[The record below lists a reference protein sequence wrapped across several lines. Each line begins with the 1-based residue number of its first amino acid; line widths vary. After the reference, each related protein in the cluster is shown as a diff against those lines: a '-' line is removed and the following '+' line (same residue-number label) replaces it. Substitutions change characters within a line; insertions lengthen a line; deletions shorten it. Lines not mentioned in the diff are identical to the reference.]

1 MRDSTTVSA
10 PKLGHW
16 QANHNDWMLA
26 LHQPAWVAVDPS
38 GGAAAVAVVVA
49 VAVPSVAAPAGWD

>member
-1 MRDSTTVSA
+1 MRDSATVSA

-38 GGAAAVAVVVA
+38 GMAAAVAVA
-49 VAVPSVAAPAGWD
+49 VTFVAAPAGWD